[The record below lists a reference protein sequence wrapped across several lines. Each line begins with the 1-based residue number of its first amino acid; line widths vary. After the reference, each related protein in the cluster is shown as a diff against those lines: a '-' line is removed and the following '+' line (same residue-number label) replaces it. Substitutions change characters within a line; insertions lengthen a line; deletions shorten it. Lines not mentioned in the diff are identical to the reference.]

1 MIAGAV
7 VWLGALLTLGSSR
20 MMANRVRRQAEGQTG
35 QARNRRRVG
44 ALVGVIVLA
53 GSAALVGTR
62 PLEPTVADPW
72 LGGSRALAPAVRG
85 AWGDRGPV
93 RFRSV
98 GPISAGGLQPA
109 LMLDM
114 EEHGAG
120 TLTVG
125 GVKALRAGYG
135 DHRLAAN
142 DDPPT
147 SCCRMAPPSPRRSA
161 SRSASSS
168 PGRPPGTGLRA
179 DRIRACLERADDAGA
194 AVMPHRRGRRAV
206 VDPELVGDEP
216 ENRLLAAALADPKVL
231 FLTGLSS
238 EAVGR
243 GYIEPIQVAG
253 CDGDDLD
260 ELVGELLL
268 SAWLVT

>member
-1 MIAGAV
+1 
-7 VWLGALLTLGSSR
+7 
-20 MMANRVRRQAEGQTG
+20 
-35 QARNRRRVG
+35 
-44 ALVGVIVLA
+44 
-53 GSAALVGTR
+53 
-62 PLEPTVADPW
+62 
-72 LGGSRALAPAVRG
+72 
-85 AWGDRGPV
+85 
-93 RFRSV
+93 
-98 GPISAGGLQPA
+98 
-109 LMLDM
+109 MLDM
-114 EEHGAG
+114 EEHGAD

-142 DDPPT
+142 DDPPYVLLQDGAT
-147 SCCRMAPPSPRRSA
+147 VTPKVGEPIGFVVARPTAGDGSA
-161 SRSASSS
+161 
-168 PGRPPGTGLRA
+168 RA

-194 AVMPHRRGRRAV
+194 AVMLTAEGRRAV

-243 GYIEPIQVAG
+243 GYIEPIQVDG

-260 ELVGELLL
+260 ELAGELLL
-268 SAWLVT
+268 SAWLVS